1 MTNSAPLILTDESH
15 AVFRLHFCL
24 LLFTFD
30 LTDGR
35 GRDNVVYGPDFV
47 DEVLV
52 LFERE
57 GLRAVGECAFG
68 VVVYFDDESVGSG
81 GHARARERH
90 HHVVVARSVRRVD
103 DDGQVRDASNGGDG
117 REVERVARVL
127 GEGAYAALAE
137 DDVVVALGHYVLGG
151 EKPLVEHRR
160 QPALQEHG
168 HARAPRAAQQR
179 EVLHVARADL
189 YHVAVALD
197 QVNAVLVQ
205 SFGDYLQAE
214 RLAYVCENLHAV
226 FAESLEGVRGG
237 ARLERAAAEEARAAS
252 ADGLRDLERL
262 LAALDGAR
270 ARDDR
275 HLVAADCGVADLH

>member
-68 VVVYFDDESVGSG
+68 VVVNFDYES
-81 GHARARERH
+81 
-90 HHVVVARSVRRVD
+90 
-103 DDGQVRDASNGGDG
+103 
-117 REVERVARVL
+117 
-127 GEGAYAALAE
+127 
-137 DDVVVALGHYVLGG
+137 
-151 EKPLVEHRR
+151 
-160 QPALQEHG
+160 
-168 HARAPRAAQQR
+168 
-179 EVLHVARADL
+179 
-189 YHVAVALD
+189 
-197 QVNAVLVQ
+197 
-205 SFGDYLQAE
+205 E
-214 RLAYVCENLHAV
+214 RLAYVGENLHAV
-226 FAESLEGVRGG
+226 FTESLEGVRGG
-237 ARLERAAAEEARAAS
+237 ARLECAAAEEARAAA

-275 HLVAADCGVADLH
+275 HFVAADCGVADLHD